1 MEEEGGPA
9 NSVQAA
15 KKLPAT
21 DEAAVIAAVAEEA
34 NDYYLEGCQERKP
47 ITAVDVYMLL
57 PITAVAA
64 APGYVAL
71 DPVVMPAGERRTSP
85 YLVGYSTR

>member
-1 MEEEGGPA
+1 MAEGGPA
-9 NSVQAA
+9 NPVEAA

-34 NDYYLEGCQERKP
+34 NDYNYVKGCQERKP
-47 ITAVDVYMLL
+47 TTD
-57 PITAVAA
+57 VAA

-71 DPVVMPAGERRTSP
+71 DPVVMPAGERRTSLY

>member
-15 KKLPAT
+15 KMLPAT

-34 NDYYLEGCQERKP
+34 NDYYL
-47 ITAVDVYMLL
+47 
-57 PITAVAA
+57 
-64 APGYVAL
+64 
-71 DPVVMPAGERRTSP
+71 
-85 YLVGYSTR
+85 

>member
-1 MEEEGGPA
+1 MAEEGGPA

-15 KKLPAT
+15 KKLPTT

-34 NDYYLEGCQERKP
+34 NDYYVKGCQERKP
-47 ITAVDVYMLL
+47 TTD
-57 PITAVAA
+57 VAA

-71 DPVVMPAGERRTSP
+71 DPVVMPAILGW
-85 YLVGYSTR
+85 LLSTLSKSVFDGWIDCG

>member
-1 MEEEGGPA
+1 MAEGGHA
-9 NSVQAA
+9 NSVEAA

-34 NDYYLEGCQERKP
+34 NDYYVKGCQERKP
-47 ITAVDVYMLL
+47 TTD
-57 PITAVAA
+57 VAA

-71 DPVVMPAGERRTSP
+71 DPVVMPAGERQTSQ
-85 YLVGYSTR
+85 YLVGYSAR

>member
-1 MEEEGGPA
+1 MAEEGGPA

-34 NDYYLEGCQERKP
+34 NDCYLKS
-47 ITAVDVYMLL
+47 Y
-57 PITAVAA
+57 
-64 APGYVAL
+64 
-71 DPVVMPAGERRTSP
+71 
-85 YLVGYSTR
+85 